1 MPNPPAGVRLT
12 MQAASVMFEVKPI
25 LKDDPMYPT
34 RKKPDW
40 WATAQRYLLA
50 GVFPVCDDRLA
61 VWAV

>member
-50 GVFPVCDDRLA
+50 GA
-61 VWAV
+61 